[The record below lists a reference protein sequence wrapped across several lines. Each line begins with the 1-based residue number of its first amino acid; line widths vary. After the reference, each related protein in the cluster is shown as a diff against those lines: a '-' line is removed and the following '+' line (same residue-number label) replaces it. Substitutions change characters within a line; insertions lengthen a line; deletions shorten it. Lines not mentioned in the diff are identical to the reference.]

1 MGCCKSKTHEVTEPP
16 KQGLSLPNGKGG
28 IVQFAPEG
36 SLMIEGYITG
46 QIIGPGGQ
54 TIKSIQDETGARVQ
68 IADDADGDGVRDEKV
83 KVMFSG
89 DPEAIAAAQAK
100 VALIVGEAR
109 RPDYEGPQG
118 KSLRREAKMYLAQ
131 RDSLFEQADKC
142 EKQGDRSGAGR
153 LRGEASKLTLLRG
166 ENDDRSLLREE
177 RR

>member
-1 MGCCKSKTHEVTEPP
+1 MHVWSPTYRTPIVERLQDLACVEH
-16 KQGLSLPNGKGG
+16 LP
-28 IVQFAPEG
+28 
-36 SLMIEGYITG
+36 
-46 QIIGPGGQ
+46 
-54 TIKSIQDETGARVQ
+54 
-68 IADDADGDGVRDEKV
+68 GDGVRDEKV